1 MTNIKFIE
9 KPNTE
14 KEVQD
19 SLNPLV
25 STWFKNKF
33 GTFSESQRFTII
45 PVRDRKNLLLS
56 SPTGSGKTLSAFA
69 SILSYL
75 ITLDEKK
82 ELENKVYCIYIS
94 PLKALSRDI
103 EVNLNN
109 PLKEMEKIAGREFG
123 IRVSV
128 RTGDTTAQEKQKMLK
143 KVPHILVT
151 TPESLAILL
160 CSKKFSEKMNAI
172 EFVIIDE
179 IHSMANKRGTHLSLS
194 LERLD
199 ELSLIKPVRIGLS
212 ATIAPIEEIAKFLV
226 GYELKNKEWKEKE
239 CLIADVQYL
248 KKMDL
253 QVLSPLKDLINTTAA
268 ETREGLYNL
277 LDKLIQEHKTTL
289 IFTNTRSATERVVNH
304 LKEMFPG
311 NYEEVEETIG
321 AHHSSLSKEY
331 RFSIEQRLREGKLK
345 CVVTSTS
352 LELGIDIGYVDLVIL
367 LGSPKGVARALQRI
381 GRAGH
386 KLHNVSEGRM
396 IVLDR
401 DDLVECAVLL
411 KEGIEKKI
419 DRVSIPKNCLDVLSQ
434 HIYGMAIQKI
444 WNIGEVFTLI
454 KKSYCYNTL
463 TREDFF
469 SVISYL
475 TGEYAGLESK
485 SVYAKI
491 WYDEKTK
498 QIGKKGK
505 MARVIYMTN
514 IGTIPDE
521 SFANVIIASPG
532 SRKNEH
538 VGMIDE
544 SFLERM
550 KKGDVF
556 VLGGNK
562 YQFLYSRGM
571 QVYVNASVSRPPTI
585 PSWASE
591 MLPLSFDLALA
602 IQHFRYLMEDKF
614 KAKKTKAEIKKFIL
628 DYVYVDE
635 NAAEAIY
642 SYFYA
647 QFNYSLIPGERR
659 LLIETYIDETE
670 KRYYIFHSLYGRR
683 VNDAL
688 SRAIAY
694 IASNKT
700 DLEIGINDNGFFIAS
715 QQPLQVEK
723 ALKLLAA
730 KPEELRR
737 ILEEA
742 VEKTETFRRRFRHC
756 AARSLMI
763 IKNYKGRTKS
773 VGRQQVKSDVL
784 YYAVRKIS
792 SDFPILKE
800 ARREILED
808 LMNIHEAQQVLN
820 WIKDKKLKVDSIT
833 SDIPSPFALNLVVQG
848 HADLMRMENKILF
861 LKRMHEKVM
870 ERIQK
875 KKD

>member
-1 MTNIKFIE
+1 MSNIKFIE

-25 STWFKNKF
+25 STWFKKKF
-33 GTFSESQRFTII
+33 GEFSESQKFTII
-45 PVRDRKNLLLS
+45 PIRDRKNLLLS

-75 ITLDEKK
+75 IGLDEKN

-103 EVNLNN
+103 EVNLKN
-109 PLKEMEKIAGREFG
+109 PLKEMEEIAGKEFG
-123 IRVSV
+123 IRINT
-128 RTGDTTAQEKQKMLK
+128 RTGDTTTQEKQKMLR

-160 CSKKFSEKMNAI
+160 CSKKFSEKMNEI
-172 EFVIIDE
+172 EFVIVDE
-179 IHSMANKRGTHLSLS
+179 IHAMSNKRGTHLSLS
-194 LERLD
+194 LERLE
-199 ELSLIKPVRIGLS
+199 ELSIIKPVRIGLS

-226 GYELKNKEWKEKE
+226 GYELHGKEWKEKE
-239 CLIADVQYL
+239 CLVADVQYL

-253 QVLSPLKDLINTTAA
+253 KVLSPLNDLINTTAK
-268 ETREGLYNL
+268 ETREGLYSL
-277 LDKLIQEHKTTL
+277 LDQLIQEHKTTL

-311 NYEEVEETIG
+311 KYENVEESIG
-321 AHHSSLSKEY
+321 AHHSSLSKEH

-386 KLHNVSEGRM
+386 KLHNISEGRM
-396 IVLDR
+396 VILDR

-419 DRVSIPKNCLDVLSQ
+419 DKVFIPRNCLDVLSQ
-434 HIYGMAIQKI
+434 HIFGMAIQKI

-454 KKSYCYNTL
+454 KKSYCYNSL

-485 SVYAKI
+485 NVYAKI

-514 IGTIPDE
+514 VGTIPDE
-521 SFANVIIASPG
+521 SFANVVIATPS
-532 SRKNEH
+532 SRKNEN
-538 VGMIDE
+538 VGKIDE

-562 YQFLYSRGM
+562 YQFMYSRGM

-602 IQHFRYLMEDKF
+602 IQHFRYLIEDKF
-614 KAKKTKAEIKKFIL
+614 KAKKSKSEIKKFIL

-642 SYFYA
+642 NYFYE
-647 QFNYSLIPGERR
+647 QYHYSLIPNERR
-659 LLIETYIDETE
+659 LLIETYIDETG
-670 KRYYIFHSLYGRR
+670 KRYYVFHSLYGRR
-683 VNDAL
+683 INDAL

-694 IASNKT
+694 VSSNKT

-723 ALKLLAA
+723 ALKMLAG

-763 IKNYKGRTKS
+763 IKNYKGKS
-773 VGRQQVKSDVL
+773 KTVGRQQVKSDVL

-808 LMNIHEAQQVLN
+808 LMNIHEAQQVLG
-820 WIKDKKLKVDSIT
+820 WIKDKKIKIDTIT

-848 HADLMRMENKILF
+848 YADLMRMENKLLF

-875 KKD
+875 KS